1 MEDIIVQLNEWK
13 IHPRHQ
19 ALKQQAYVLLGL
31 IVLLGLYGFVLGF
44 WWLSFIA
51 LGIALVILW
60 LWYDV
65 NQDRLK
71 TKIVKQRKVA
81 MMESMAYV
89 KIFLYSGLNVYQ
101 ALKQAQNH
109 TSVWMRSRLE
119 TMLIKMDEDKSFRPF
134 YDLARPLNTLA
145 LEQLMIAL
153 YQITQTGMTGVYLS
167 HFFYVFDQLEGSISR
182 LSFSQFEEELEG
194 QHTWAMGGTAIVT
207 LMILYSIIT
216 LIQEMIYGL

>member
-1 MEDIIVQLNEWK
+1 MEEMIVQFSEWNT
-13 IHPRHQ
+13 HPRNQ
-19 ALKQQAYVLLGL
+19 ALKKQTYVLVGLITFISGYGLWIGFWLLSLIGLVIGL
-31 IVLLGLYGFVLGF
+31 IV
-44 WWLSFIA
+44 I
-51 LGIALVILW
+51 W

-65 NQDRLK
+65 TQDRLK
-71 TKIVKQRKVA
+71 TKIIKHRKVA
-81 MMESMAYV
+81 MMETMAYV
-89 KIFLYSGLNVYQ
+89 KIFLYSGLTVYQ
-101 ALKQAQNH
+101 ALKQAQDH
-109 TSVWMRSRLE
+109 ASAWMRSRLE

-153 YQITQTGMTGVYLS
+153 YQITQTGMTSVYLS

-216 LIQEMIYGL
+216 LIQGMIHGL

>member
-1 MEDIIVQLNEWK
+1 MQLNEWK
-13 IHPRHQ
+13 IHPRQQ

-31 IVLLGLYGFVLGF
+31 IVLLWLYGFVLGF

-71 TKIVKQRKVA
+71 TKIIKQRKVA

-101 ALKQAQNH
+101 ALKQAQDH
-109 TSVWMRSRLE
+109 ASVWMRSRLE